1 MKKSLIAIFCAA
13 TALFLLPQATSAG
26 PVTFVVHRTAHFVH
40 KAGQKV
46 DQHVIEPARRVIV
59 NHTPRAR
66 TVHHAS

>member
-13 TALFLLPQATSAG
+13 TALFLLPQTSSAG

-40 KAGQKV
+40 KAGQKI
-46 DQHVIEPARRVIV
+46 DQHIIEPGKRVIA

-66 TVHHAS
+66 TTHRSS